1 MATRLSLGE
10 VFNKVSTGMDSVE
23 TALSSMLAS
32 LPGGSQM
39 SVTDMINL
47 QYQMSVF
54 TITAQTMSAVMK
66 DLSDTMKSIV
76 QKIS

>member
-1 MATRLSLGE
+1 MA
-10 VFNKVSTGMDSVE
+10 
-23 TALSSMLAS
+23 
-32 LPGGSQM
+32 
-39 SVTDMINL
+39 SVTFCSSVWRICGSG
-47 QYQMSVF
+47 YKMSIF